1 MLVLSRRVN
10 ECVVIGG
17 NIEVLIS
24 RIEGDLVKLGIAA
37 PREISIVRKEVLSE
51 LERNNRGAGMGT
63 RPKLSL
69 PKINL
74 PSTVMPTAVPPST
87 TGQN

>member
-24 RIEGDLVKLGIAA
+24 RIEG
-37 PREISIVRKEVLSE
+37 
-51 LERNNRGAGMGT
+51 
-63 RPKLSL
+63 
-69 PKINL
+69 
-74 PSTVMPTAVPPST
+74 
-87 TGQN
+87 